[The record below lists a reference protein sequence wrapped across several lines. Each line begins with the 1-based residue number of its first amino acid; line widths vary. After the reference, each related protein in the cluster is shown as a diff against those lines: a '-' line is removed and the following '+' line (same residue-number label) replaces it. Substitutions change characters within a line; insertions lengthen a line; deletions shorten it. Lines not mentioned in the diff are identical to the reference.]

1 MEENTTSASSIRPNN
16 VPNQRLDD
24 GHEEPRDIDEDEDP
38 IEDEDDQPRVAPDSP
53 AKDVDAEQSEV
64 DSGDAVSQKDDE
76 ELDEEEK
83 QLDVTNDGPAENLD
97 DDQSEADSDATSQ
110 KENAEHSDDEVDQ
123 ASIPPHSPAADVN
136 DNQSDANSDA
146 TPPQKQDETPPL
158 DEEKSQ
164 SSPPPTINPGSSNQE
179 LSKSLEKISQP
190 GLYKPTVSDSSK
202 MQWGDLYDLIARLQE
217 RRDEE
222 EGDIDWEGVAEE
234 MSTEDRNYIWS
245 EETLRTAFE
254 DMVQLIKDSGKEVD
268 TEDLPGTVDDI
279 MDFVSGEHGDEI
291 EEYYSLE

>member
-1 MEENTTSASSIRPNN
+1 VGENTTSASSIRPNN

-53 AKDVDAEQSEV
+53 AKDVDAEQSEA

-83 QLDVTNDGPAENLD
+83 QLDVTHNGSAENLD

-110 KENAEHSDDEVDQ
+110 KENEEHSGEEVDQ
-123 ASIPPHSPAADVN
+123 ASISPRSPAADVN
-136 DNQSDANSDA
+136 DNQPDANGDA

-164 SSPPPTINPGSSNQE
+164 SSPPPTINPGSS
-179 LSKSLEKISQP
+179 
-190 GLYKPTVSDSSK
+190 KPTVSDSSK

-254 DMVQLIKDSGKEVD
+254 DMVQLIRDNGKEVD

-279 MDFVSGEHGDEI
+279 MDFVSGEHGGEI

>member
-1 MEENTTSASSIRPNN
+1 
-16 VPNQRLDD
+16 V
-24 GHEEPRDIDEDEDP
+24 
-38 IEDEDDQPRVAPDSP
+38 
-53 AKDVDAEQSEV
+53 DVD
-64 DSGDAVSQKDDE
+64 
-76 ELDEEEK
+76 
-83 QLDVTNDGPAENLD
+83 
-97 DDQSEADSDATSQ
+97 
-110 KENAEHSDDEVDQ
+110 
-123 ASIPPHSPAADVN
+123 
-136 DNQSDANSDA
+136 DNQSDANGDA
-146 TPPQKQDETPPL
+146 TPPQKQDETLPH

-164 SSPPPTINPGSSNQE
+164 SSPPATTNPGSS
-179 LSKSLEKISQP
+179 
-190 GLYKPTVSDSSK
+190 KPIVSDSSK

-222 EGDIDWEGVAEE
+222 EGDIDWQGVAEE

-279 MDFVSGEHGDEI
+279 MDFVSGEHGGEI